1 MLLPQQ
7 TLFHTKKSR
16 DDKKESVFQEIE
28 NIYEDPVVLVD
39 RFPKRKFTHASL
51 VSPEIFRVKSVWPF
65 ELLPDELIIE
75 EKRIIIKQRVFPFFE
90 VTNTVQVDRITLLQV
105 SSSIFFSS
113 IFIKGITSEYTI
125 SWLKHDDARTV
136 KEIVDG
142 LRIKQNESLKIS
154 ENSYEGKIQTLQIL
168 GSIY

>member
-75 EKRIIIKQRVFPFFE
+75 EKRIIIKQRVFPFFSFNYLNANCLLS
-90 VTNTVQVDRITLLQV
+90 VSLTL
-105 SSSIFFSS
+105 
-113 IFIKGITSEYTI
+113 FI
-125 SWLKHDDARTV
+125 
-136 KEIVDG
+136 
-142 LRIKQNESLKIS
+142 
-154 ENSYEGKIQTLQIL
+154 NSRKAT
-168 GSIY
+168 